1 MSSPLRQLRCHLPL
15 AGEDCTNYRDTCVP
29 GCSSSASSLRGLR
42 IDGRSRARLHRP
54 ATSASPA
61 ATNDGVEVAPT
72 PIASKRPGLYDGE
85 LTVEL
90 RVPTAKP

>member
-1 MSSPLRQLRCHLPL
+1 MLP
-15 AGEDCTNYRDTCVP
+15 GISQPVYCVP
-29 GCSSSASSLRGLR
+29 TPLVLET
-42 IDGRSRARLHRP
+42 P
-54 ATSASPA
+54 
-61 ATNDGVEVAPT
+61 PT